1 MLVEGVLP
9 VLVPGWVADEESIDS
24 NVDAGDVEIEG
35 VILDVPVVRVVD
47 TETTELDDDGEEVD
61 IFEIGVGGLGS
72 GDSTE
77 AAVVVDSELLFVVEI
92 DTVELLLLEDEVGAA
107 LSVVEIET
115 SLFVTATAFAA
126 EVFIVFGVTRTVVVE
141 VLTGPG

>member
-47 TETTELDDDGEEVD
+47 IETTELDDDGEEVD
-61 IFEIGVGGLGS
+61 IFEIGVGGLDS

-77 AAVVVDSELLFVVEI
+77 AAVVVDAELLFVVEI

-107 LSVVEIET
+107 LSVVAIET

-126 EVFIVFGVTRTVVVE
+126 EVFIVFGVTGTVVVE